1 MMDADGRNARQM
13 TSGSVRPWRP
23 RFAPDGE
30 SIYFLMEQAEIP
42 VLAKVSVAGGEP
54 VVITRDVNSE
64 SFYDISPDGRS
75 VAYTFF
81 DKARQTTRVAVR
93 ALTEGATPLFFEFE
107 PSYFLRWTPDGKS
120 LAYAQLPAD
129 KKKGEAFWLQPISG
143 GPAQQILNVAPDL
156 IYWAAW
162 SRDGKQLAISHGRF
176 VTDIVLISRNKSPA

>member
-1 MMDADGRNARQM
+1 
-13 TSGSVRPWRP
+13 
-23 RFAPDGE
+23 
-30 SIYFLMEQAEIP
+30 
-42 VLAKVSVAGGEP
+42 
-54 VVITRDVNSE
+54 VITRDVNSE

-143 GPAQQILNVAPDL
+143 GPAQQILNLAPDL

-162 SRDGKQLAISHGRF
+162 SRDGKHLAISHGRF